1 MVIEPVQR
9 GYMPTIRDVARYARV
24 SVGTVSNVL
33 NGNNN
38 VREETQERVLQ
49 AIKKLNYHPSAVA
62 RSLTTQRTNM
72 IGMIRTELRPNNPAL
87 EPDPFVLDLIDG
99 VSSAASRSITGL
111 TFWTTSVGST
121 EMELYRRL
129 VLSRQIDGLILFAT
143 RQHDPRISFLEQ
155 EGFPFVVFGRTNAID
170 GSNWIDVD
178 GTYGIEIAVTHLGE
192 LGHRRIAYLSPPGE
206 QYLAEQRWQGFV
218 RGMKKI
224 GAEIEMKL
232 VSESDFTEYSG
243 EAEVDRLLDLEPTAI
258 ICNNDR
264 TAFGAMRAIQK
275 RGFTVGQDVSV

>member
-1 MVIEPVQR
+1 
-9 GYMPTIRDVARYARV
+9 
-24 SVGTVSNVL
+24 
-33 NGNNN
+33 
-38 VREETQERVLQ
+38 
-49 AIKKLNYHPSAVA
+49 
-62 RSLTTQRTNM
+62 
-72 IGMIRTELRPNNPAL
+72 
-87 EPDPFVLDLIDG
+87 
-99 VSSAASRSITGL
+99 
-111 TFWTTSVGST
+111 
-121 EMELYRRL
+121 MELYRRL

-275 RGFTVGQDVSV
+275 WGYTVGQDVSVTGFDDISLARYWQPSLTTLRQPIREIGQKLFHLLQAMINGESTTEIGAQLIKPELCVRDSTGERR